1 MWHIVCQRSPL
12 VARNEVILKTGSH
25 VDDQRALVVE
35 SDPAMQR
42 YLLKY
47 MSDRGC
53 QAVVVRS
60 IPDAFDQLARDS
72 FDVTVIDLEDARI
85 GSHFVSDLKLQR
97 GDPGT
102 VIALTNNQP
111 WAPTAAGVDKFVGKA
126 SIDPDLDRALQGV
139 VSVPAAPRSDANGA
153 AAPQSL
159 RDISAHTAR
168 EMSLWRSKRMQEVRA
183 IIEEAAGVD
192 VTVLITGE
200 TGTGKDLVA
209 RAIHSLSSRRSGPYV
224 KVNCAAVPRE
234 LLESELFGHERGA
247 FTGAHK
253 LKIGKFEAAHGGTI
267 FLDEIGDL
275 HRGLQAK
282 LLHVLQDG
290 DFSRVGG
297 KSTLR
302 VDCRV
307 LAATNQNL
315 ERGIAEGRFRE
326 DLYYRLNVIQIVVPP
341 LRERM
346 AEVPALIEYFVEL
359 YSKMFRRQSYTVP
372 PAILERLLRHH
383 YPGNV
388 RELENLIK
396 RLIVLGDPFLRSR
409 ESPLGAGEHR
419 PAPAPSTVPDVSL
432 KEASRKASIA
442 AEREII
448 ARVLDENG
456 GSRVRA
462 AKALRISYR
471 ALLYKI
477 KRVGL
482 GRARPSF
489 SSLST
494 DRKEPPEVWTS

>member
-1 MWHIVCQRSPL
+1 MR
-12 VARNEVILKTGSH
+12 
-25 VDDQRALVVE
+25 
-35 SDPAMQR
+35 R
-42 YLLKY
+42 YLEKY

-60 IPDAFDQLARDS
+60 LPDALDQLARDS
-72 FDVTVIDLEDARI
+72 FNFTVIDLDHEAVA
-85 GSHFVSDLKLQR
+85 GSNFVSDLKLQR

-102 VIALTNNQP
+102 VIALTNGQP
-111 WAPTAAGVDKFVGKA
+111 WAPSAAGVDRFVGKS
-126 SIDPDLDRALQGV
+126 SIEPDLDRALQAVIG
-139 VSVPAAPRSDANGA
+139 PAATGSRAATNGEPA
-153 AAPQSL
+153 LPTS
-159 RDISAHTAR
+159 REISAQTAR
-168 EMSLWRSKRMQEVRA
+168 EMSLWHSKRMQEVRA

-200 TGTGKDLVA
+200 TGTGKDVVA
-209 RAIHSLSSRRSGPYV
+209 RAIHSLSARRSGPYV

-253 LKIGKFEAAHGGTI
+253 LKVGKFEAAHGGTI

-275 HRGLQAK
+275 HRTLQAK

-290 DFSRVGG
+290 EFSRVGG

-307 LAATNQNL
+307 LAATNQDL
-315 ERGIAEGRFRE
+315 ERGVAEGRFRE
-326 DLYYRLNVIQIVVPP
+326 DLYYRLNVIQVVVPP

-346 AEVPALIEYFVEL
+346 AEVPALIDYFVDL
-359 YSKMFRRQSYTVP
+359 YCKTFRRKSYAVP
-372 PAILERLLRHH
+372 PAIMERLLRHH

-396 RLIVLGDPFLRSR
+396 RLIVLGDPFLRNGGD
-409 ESPLGAGEHR
+409 GAATATPSR
-419 PAPAPSTVPDVSL
+419 PAAPLPAGPEISL
-432 KEASRKASIA
+432 REASRKASLA

-448 ARVLDENG
+448 AKTLEQCG
-456 GSRVRA
+456 GNRVRA
-462 AKALRISYR
+462 AKMLRISYR

-482 GRARPSF
+482 ARIRPSF
-489 SSLST
+489 SPTPFSPTLP
-494 DRKEPPEVWTS
+494 DRSDMGEPWTS